1 MLAWLAK
8 LLESTDTPI
17 GTVLHIGAGVGAELP
32 LYRDLK
38 CEHVLAIEPDSTL
51 FKKLNAKAKRFHNV
65 SVKQAWIADT
75 AAERNA
81 TIFTNPRF
89 NSLLPADNTLL
100 THFPNVKSNE
110 TLTVKTESF
119 DELVTSNIKKT
130 DEGLHLLI
138 LDVQGF
144 ETVLFKNSP
153 ASTLQLF
160 NWIVVRGS
168 DEVLFEGG
176 SNTSEIKQ
184 SLTKQG
190 FELRFSERNQLP
202 FVEQYYELNK
212 SIIELNTAKSQ
223 LEKLNNQSILEK
235 EMLNEVNQ
243 RLSQKEALNTQLEE
257 KLTKS
262 DEQFSASQ
270 SSLNA
275 QIGDLTNRTQTVQ
288 VEAEITAVKNVEITQ
303 QIENIKKSEQE
314 KNEQIKLLEGTVDQS
329 NQLLTQKEAIN
340 SQLQEKLT
348 KSTELFKES
357 RVSLDELKSQLNQ
370 EREIAKEKA
379 KNIEALNAQ
388 IIALTDLSKTTHGEL
403 ELATAKNVDARQQI
417 EKFRQSEQEKNKQ
430 ISSHQV
436 QKDDLI
442 TQLDLAK
449 QAFDESQK
457 KLQNEAHWHE
467 KNKKWAESLNGQS
480 QELKHEL
487 TERQKTSDLALKL
500 QTKAQADLD
509 DLREK
514 YKAKHHNEQKL
525 VDLIKELRQK
535 LQQASKFYFYLQE
548 QYPNLTELEE
558 PNQVLPVD
566 NSVEAKSRVENQ
578 DKVSVRRTVRK
589 KANNKL

>member
-51 FKKLNAKAKRFHNV
+51 FKKLKAKAKRFDNV
-65 SVKQAWIADT
+65 GVKQAWIADT

-81 TIFTNPRF
+81 IIFTNPRF

-100 THFPNVKSNE
+100 THFPNVKNTE

-130 DEGLHLLI
+130 DEKLNLLI

-176 SNTSEIKQ
+176 ANTSEIKQ
-184 SLTKQG
+184 CLTKQG

-235 EMLNEVNQ
+235 AMVDEVNQ
-243 RLSQKEALNTQLEE
+243 LLLQQKALNTQLEE

-262 DEQFSASQ
+262 DEQFSALQASHKELR
-270 SSLNA
+270 SELN
-275 QIGDLTNRTQTVQ
+275 QNIETTQQTVQ
-288 VEAEITAVKNVEITQ
+288 DKEKH
-303 QIENIKKSEQE
+303 IESLKM
-314 KNEQIKLLEGTVDQS
+314 
-329 NQLLTQKEAIN
+329 QLV
-340 SQLQEKLT
+340 KLT
-348 KSTELFKES
+348 EGAHKNHAK
-357 RVSLDELKSQLNQ
+357 LDSALAHSDQLS
-370 EREIAKEKA
+370 E
-379 KNIEALNAQ
+379 
-388 IIALTDLSKTTHGEL
+388 
-403 ELATAKNVDARQQI
+403 QI
-417 EKFRQSEQEKNKQ
+417 EKLKQLEDEKNRV
-430 ISSHQV
+430 ISSLQIR
-436 QKDDLI
+436 KDEL
-442 TQLDLAK
+442 TKELKAAEKLLDEA
-449 QAFDESQK
+449 QK
-457 KLQNEAHWHE
+457 KLAQEVQFCQE
-467 KNKKWAESLNGQS
+467 SKKAAENLNNQLG
-480 QELKHEL
+480 ELKHQVS
-487 TERQKTSDLALKL
+487 TRQKTSDLALKL
-500 QTKAQADLD
+500 QTKAQVDLD

-514 YKAKHHNEQKL
+514 YQAKYQNEQQL
-525 VDLIKELRQK
+525 IHLIKELRQK
-535 LQQASKFYFYLQE
+535 LQQASQFYFYLQE
-548 QYPNLTELEE
+548 HYPNLSALEITKH
-558 PNQVLPVD
+558 VLM
-566 NSVEAKSRVENQ
+566 SE
-578 DKVSVRRTVRK
+578 DKVK
-589 KANNKL
+589 KR